1 MKKKKSETFEWVKSI
16 TIAIVLAFIIRSFIF
31 TPIVV
36 DGESMTPTLQDK
48 DRMIVTKIGEPNR
61 FDIVVFHAPDGRDYI
76 KRVIGLPGDRVEY
89 KDDVLYINGKAY
101 NEPYLEKYKKMFKD
115 GNLTDSFTLKETAV
129 GSDTVPEDCLF
140 VMGDNRRYSKDSRAI
155 GAVPLKKVVGT
166 TNVVFYPIKDIQ
178 IVND

>member
-16 TIAIVLAFIIRSFIF
+16 TIAIVLAFIIRSFIL

-76 KRVIGLPGDRVEY
+76 KRVIGLPGDKVEY

-101 NEPYLEKYKKMFKD
+101 KEPYLEKYKKLFKD